1 MRAGRG
7 VVFEI
12 SSVTKPSHSGSNGVT
27 LVMIPQR
34 AYVLLPT
41 QIVRTL
47 RGIRKYSMERAS
59 ANEFG
64 GTTQTGPV
72 NSTNDLG
79 SNSLGSTI
87 AESAFVK
94 ILNSGATRMS
104 YPYDETPY
112 EITPARTWAS
122 AKGSIMRWS
131 LAMRRIQRS
140 DLMDMGAQ
148 CNGATVTYATRFG

>member
-47 RGIRKYSMERAS
+47 RGMRKYSMDRAS
-59 ANEFG
+59 AKEFG
-64 GTTQTGPV
+64 GTMHTSPA

-79 SNSLGSTI
+79 SNCLGSTT
-87 AESAFVK
+87 AERALVK

-104 YPYDETPY
+104 
-112 EITPARTWAS
+112 
-122 AKGSIMRWS
+122 
-131 LAMRRIQRS
+131 
-140 DLMDMGAQ
+140 
-148 CNGATVTYATRFG
+148 